1 MKTIILGVPTAMDTI
16 NESQCCLSELRRK
29 GLQIKKVFRNAT
41 TSVIE
46 TDNCRIIFVPRNQEY
61 RIRSLKSD
69 ICFGF
74 TEEEQC
80 LLNKD
85 HKPTK
90 YHGTFLEYLH
100 EVEGMPRED

>member
-1 MKTIILGVPTAMDTI
+1 MKIIILGVPTAMDAI

-29 GLQIKKVFRNAT
+29 GLQIKKVFRSAT

-61 RIRSLKSD
+61 RIRGLKSD

-74 TEEEQC
+74 TEEEQRF
-80 LLNKD
+80 LNKD

-90 YHGTFLEYLH
+90 YRGTFLEYLY
-100 EVEGMPRED
+100 EVEGMPKED

>member
-1 MKTIILGVPTAMDTI
+1 MKTIILGVPTAMDAR
-16 NESQCCLSELRRK
+16 NELQCCLSELRRN
-29 GLQIKKVFRNAT
+29 GLQIKKVRAT

-46 TDNCRIIFVPRNQEY
+46 TDNCRIVFVPRNQGY
-61 RIRSLKSD
+61 RIRGLKSD

-90 YHGTFLEYLH
+90 YRGTFLAYLY
-100 EVEGMPRED
+100 EVEGMPWED

>member
-1 MKTIILGVPTAMDTI
+1 MKTIILGVPTAMDAR
-16 NESQCCLSELRRK
+16 NELQCCLSELRRK
-29 GLQIKKVFRNAT
+29 GLQIKKVFRRVTAP
-41 TSVIE
+41 VIE
-46 TDNCRIIFVPRNQEY
+46 TDNCRIIFVSRNQEY
-61 RIRSLKSD
+61 RIRGLKSD

-90 YHGTFLEYLH
+90 YRGTFLEYLY
-100 EVEGMPRED
+100 EVEGISKED